1 MHFKIKKTRPV
12 ACDRRIWWTVASPWT
27 CWQMRHWQIAT
38 GDVNLYFSRHKPWRK
53 WCLLLR
59 NGLYYKQ
66 LDLTWC
72 LLLKVNNAAFHYLF
86 LSSDYMILRH
96 CFQQSLDNRCAHIAH
111 ARARSWTDDAGL
123 PANVREQSRDQRC
136 RQRRRVRRR
145 VTSLVTRQTC
155 WTAAT

>member
-1 MHFKIKKTRPV
+1 MSTSKEWLVLQTIHL
-12 ACDRRIWWTVASPWT
+12 S
-27 CWQMRHWQIAT
+27 
-38 GDVNLYFSRHKPWRK
+38 
-53 WCLLLR
+53 
-59 NGLYYKQ
+59 
-66 LDLTWC
+66 
-72 LLLKVNNAAFHYLF
+72 KVNNAAFHYLF

-145 VTSLVTRQTC
+145 VTSLVTQQTF
-155 WTAAT
+155 WTAATSSRKSRNFLGKRSINKSCFKTLFGIVKRSPCHSTVGGRYRIS